1 MVDTGR
7 GVRLSVAELGEGEPV
22 VMVHGW
28 PQHGGCWRAVAPAVA
43 ERGYRVICPDLRG
56 FGGSEAPGTG
66 YDPET
71 FAGDLIALLD
81 ALGLDRVRLVGHD
94 WGGYSGFLVAL
105 RARERVSAFLAC
117 STPLPW
123 VRLTPRLAAEAWRS
137 WYAVVMAAAGGP
149 LLARRPD
156 LLAKGIAS
164 PGVSAEDA
172 HDYVRLLTRP
182 DSARATELLYRA
194 YLRTLV
200 DFILGRGEP
209 VGRLTVPTRVLHGT
223 RDPAVAT
230 ALVEGDHSGHTDD
243 LEVELLEGAHHFLP
257 EERPEVVTERA
268 LALFEGVR

>member
-28 PQHGGCWRAVAPAVA
+28 P

-149 LLARRPD
+149 RLARPPD
-156 LLAKGIAS
+156 LFAKG
-164 PGVSAEDA
+164 
-172 HDYVRLLTRP
+172 
-182 DSARATELLYRA
+182 
-194 YLRTLV
+194 
-200 DFILGRGEP
+200 
-209 VGRLTVPTRVLHGT
+209 
-223 RDPAVAT
+223 
-230 ALVEGDHSGHTDD
+230 
-243 LEVELLEGAHHFLP
+243 
-257 EERPEVVTERA
+257 
-268 LALFEGVR
+268 LA